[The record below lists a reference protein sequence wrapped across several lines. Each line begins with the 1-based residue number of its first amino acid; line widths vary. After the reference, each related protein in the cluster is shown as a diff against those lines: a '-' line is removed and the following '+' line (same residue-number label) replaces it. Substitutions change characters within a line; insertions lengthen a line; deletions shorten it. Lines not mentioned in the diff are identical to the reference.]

1 MVSDKTYR
9 GFEELEV
16 WREARKLR
24 QTVYALTKTLPADE
38 KYVLV
43 PQIRRAALS
52 VTNNIAEG
60 HGRFHYQENAQF
72 LRLARG
78 SLEEVLDDATLCE
91 DERYISPEIAG
102 QLRTQIACT
111 ERLLNGYIRYLLNQ
125 KGAAGV
131 REAPAEYLIESQLP
145 VTNHQPP
152 ITDRESQVPDD
163 ELSP

>member
-1 MVSDKTYR
+1 MSEKTYR

-16 WREARKLR
+16 WREARELR
-24 QTVYALTKTLPADE
+24 RTVYALTKTLPADE

-43 PQIRRAALS
+43 PQIRRAVLS

-78 SLEEVLDDATLCE
+78 SLEEVLDDVTLCE
-91 DERYISPEIAG
+91 DEQYAAAESTKR
-102 QLRTQIACT
+102 LRAQIVSV

-125 KGAAGV
+125 KNATGV
-131 REAPAEYLIESQLP
+131 RETPAEYVIGSQS
-145 VTNHQPP
+145 P
-152 ITDRESQVPDD
+152 ITDHQ
-163 ELSP
+163 SP

>member
-1 MVSDKTYR
+1 LEANAMSEKTYR

-16 WREARKLR
+16 WREARELR
-24 QTVYALTKTLPADE
+24 RAVYALTKTLPADE

-43 PQIRRAALS
+43 PQMRRAILS

-78 SLEEVLDDATLCE
+78 SLEEVLDDVTLCE
-91 DERYISPEIAG
+91 DEQYAAPELAG
-102 QLRTQIACT
+102 RLRAHATRV
-111 ERLLNGYIRYLLNQ
+111 ERLINGYIRYLLNQ

-131 REAPAEYLIESQLP
+131 RETPLEYSVESGAPTTDHESF
-145 VTNHQPP
+145 
-152 ITDRESQVPDD
+152 S
-163 ELSP
+163 

>member
-1 MVSDKTYR
+1 MNEKTYR
-9 GFEELEV
+9 GFEELDV

-24 QTVYALTKTLPADE
+24 QTIYALTKTLPANE

-43 PQIRRAALS
+43 PPLRRAALS

-78 SLEEVLDDATLCE
+78 SLEEVLDDVMLCE
-91 DERYISPEIAG
+91 DEQYAAPELAG
-102 QLRTQIACT
+102 QLRVQITCV

-131 REAPAEYLIESQLP
+131 REARAEYAVESQLP
-145 VTNHQPP
+145 T
-152 ITDRESQVPDD
+152 TDRQSLQ
-163 ELSP
+163 